1 MVFLTSFSKLPC
13 KQSSSIFLVTL
24 VRRRR
29 LCKWL
34 RDCLIHHSPKKMD
47 VAVKFSARQTGF
59 SLMCMITRKNCW
71 LFSRLRCVTM
81 VTALLQYKAF
91 EKAVNSVLQKVNIG
105 VKSQPTTNQIF
116 VQFFVWQQ
124 YVHLSSDWS
133 WQTTDL
139 PNLSCGCKR
148 TFRPWETVPSWTNAF
163 CFLATEIT
171 NLWGDGNQCLQSW
184 QGNYDYNVCW

>member
-13 KQSSSIFLVTL
+13 EQSSSIFLVTL

-34 RDCLIHHSPKKMD
+34 RDCLIHHSSKKMD

-71 LFSRLRCVTM
+71 LFSRLRCVKM
-81 VTALLQYKAF
+81 VIALLQYKVF